1 MQTNSTGR
9 NITNLFQGWLNW
21 FSVNCIVYQIQY
33 FMVDQRVFQK
43 SEVLPGCI
51 KILKGH
57 SSAIEIRN
65 EACLK
70 PVKASVFNGL
80 TS

>member
-1 MQTNSTGR
+1 
-9 NITNLFQGWLNW
+9 
-21 FSVNCIVYQIQY
+21 
-33 FMVDQRVFQK
+33 MVDQRVFQK